1 VVPREIDSVVNH
13 KVYNGRDIVVQ
24 VAGGVRG
31 DLLAVV
37 NDPAVAK
44 ESQELVRLNAA
55 APQLP
60 AGRWWWDAAK

>member
-1 VVPREIDSVVNH
+1 VPKEIDSVVNH

-37 NDPAVAK
+37 SDAAVAK
-44 ESQELVRLNAA
+44 ESRDVAPAA
-55 APQLP
+55 APKLP
-60 AGRWWWDAAK
+60 AGRWWWDASK